1 MTCCPAPF
9 TGKAGVEQNVMKE
22 SWSGT
27 GRMQV
32 EQHLQGNPLFQKVI
46 LGHKLGRISEQ
57 LSQTFA
63 DCCSGRQQ
71 WQINFILQVIEV
83 KANGRTGELNF
94 VSCLRQILEKHYGEK
109 PVGMGGTFVIQK
121 GKAKI
126 HIMVSCSQFI

>member
-1 MTCCPAPF
+1 
-9 TGKAGVEQNVMKE
+9 
-22 SWSGT
+22 
-27 GRMQV
+27 MQV
-32 EQHLQGNPLFQKVI
+32 EQHLQGNSHFKKVI
-46 LGHKLGRISEQ
+46 LGDKLGRISEK

-63 DCCSGRQQ
+63 RCCSRRQQ

-109 PVGMGGTFVIQK
+109 PVGMGGTFIIQK

-126 HIMVSCSQFI
+126 HIMVSCSEFI